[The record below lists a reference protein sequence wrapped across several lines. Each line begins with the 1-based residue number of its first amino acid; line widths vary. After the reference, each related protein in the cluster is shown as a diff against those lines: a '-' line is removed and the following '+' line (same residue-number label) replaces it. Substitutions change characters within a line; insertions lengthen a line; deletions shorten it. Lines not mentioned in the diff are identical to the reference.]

1 MYKLLRIIIEKAFL
15 FKGIMQRIFFL
26 LVISV
31 VTASVAFSNS
41 QQKELLPIEPEAN
54 QTILFREIVTEL
66 ASTHYATVE
75 INNELSEDYLNNY
88 IDRLDSSKRFF
99 MASDIKEF
107 QKWRH
112 KLDDLAKRGD
122 ISAGFYIYNRLRDRA
137 TTRLQASIDLLKS
150 KQFKFDFE
158 RDEFIALD
166 ADQRQWFSNPEQADD
181 FWRKA
186 MKDSIIRLILS
197 GKEQDEARELLIKRY
212 KSLYNQYAQRNSKDV
227 FEQYVNAFASLYDP
241 HSSYYTPRSSEN
253 FQINMSLSLEGIG
266 AQLTTEDE
274 YTEVVDV
281 ITGGPADIQGIL
293 KPKDKIVGVG
303 QGDEDI
309 IDVIGWRI
317 DDVVDLIRGEKGSV
331 VRLEIIS
338 GSSSSKIISIV
349 RDTVKL
355 EEKSAQSEII
365 NIQNQGREFKIGVIE
380 IPTFY
385 MDFEAYRK
393 RDPDYRSTSRDV
405 RRLLQELKEQSVD
418 GIVLDLRNNGGG
430 SLYEATALTDLFID
444 YGPVVQIRD
453 ADQKIHRNQRAKRP
467 AYYDGPIIVMINRLS
482 ASASEIFAGAMQD
495 YSRALIVGSQSYGKG
510 TVQTMSELSSGLLKY
525 TVSKFYRVSGDSTQ
539 HRGIIPDISLPAI
552 FDAEEIGESH
562 LETALPWDQIH
573 SVPYQQFTALNKLIP
588 PLTEAHKQRAY
599 KEHNFVSLAEQV
611 KLNNQWNKQD
621 RLSLNLED
629 RRSRD
634 DQLNQSLLAIE
645 NTRRKAAKKE
655 PYKDMEAW
663 ETAKDA
669 EDELDKEDKPIK
681 PTAESDPYLNEA
693 GFILS
698 DQIIFLSLEKLTAQQ

>member
-1 MYKLLRIIIEKAFL
+1 
-15 FKGIMQRIFFL
+15 MQRIIFL
-26 LVISV
+26 IVLSV
-31 VTASVAFSNS
+31 VTATVAFSNS
-41 QQKELLPIEPEAN
+41 SQKEILSIEPEAK
-54 QTILFREIVTEL
+54 QTKLFREIVTEL
-66 ASTHYATVE
+66 ASTHYATLE
-75 INNELSEDYLNNY
+75 IDNALSEDYLNNY

-107 QKWRH
+107 QQWKH

-122 ISAGFYIYNRLRDRA
+122 ITAGFYIYNRLRDRA

-150 KQFKFDFE
+150 KQFKFDFK
-158 RDEFIALD
+158 RDESIATD
-166 ADQRQWFSNPEQADD
+166 PDQRSWFSNDEQADD

-197 GKEQDEARELLIKRY
+197 GKEQQEARELLIKRY
-212 KSLYNQYAQRNSKDV
+212 KALYNQYAQRNSKDV
-227 FEQYVNAFASLYDP
+227 FQQYVNAFASLYDP
-241 HSSYYTPRSSEN
+241 HSSYFTPRSSEN

-281 ITGGPADIQGIL
+281 ITGGPADVQGIL

-309 IDVIGWRI
+309 VDVIGWRI
-317 DDVVDLIRGEKGSV
+317 DDVVDLIRGEKGTV

-338 GSSSSKIISIV
+338 GSSSNKIISIV

-365 NIQNQGREFKIGVIE
+365 NIKNQGRDFKIGVIE

-405 RRLLQELKEQSVD
+405 RRLLKELKQQSVD

-430 SLYEATALTDLFID
+430 SLFEATALTDLFID

-453 ADQKIHRNQRAKRP
+453 ADQKIHRSQRAKRP
-467 AYYDGPIIVMINRLS
+467 AYYDGPMIVMINRLS

-495 YSRALIVGSQSYGKG
+495 YGRALIVGSQSYGKG

-539 HRGIIPDISLPAI
+539 HRGILPDIALPAM
-552 FDAEEIGESH
+552 FDTEEIGESH

-573 SVPYQQFTALNKLIP
+573 SVPHQQFTALNQLIG
-588 PLTEAHKQRAY
+588 PLTTAHKQRAY
-599 KEHNFVSLAEQV
+599 KEHNFVSLTEQL
-611 KLNNQWNKQD
+611 KLNKQWDNQD
-621 RLSLNLED
+621 SLTVNLED
-629 RRSRD
+629 RRTRD

-645 NTRRKAAKKE
+645 NTRRKAAKLE

-663 ETAKDA
+663 DAAQEA
-669 EDELDKEDKPIK
+669 EDELDKDDKPEK
-681 PTAESDPYLNEA
+681 PISESDPYLNET

-698 DQIIFLSLEKLTAQQ
+698 DQILFLSLDKLTAQQ

>member
-1 MYKLLRIIIEKAFL
+1 
-15 FKGIMQRIFFL
+15 MQRIIYL
-26 LVISV
+26 LVISII
-31 VTASVAFSNS
+31 TATVAFSYS
-41 QQKELLPIEPEAN
+41 EHEEILPIQPEAK
-54 QTILFREIVTEL
+54 QTKLFREIVTEL
-66 ASTHYATVE
+66 ASTHYATLE
-75 INNELSEDYLNNY
+75 IDNDLSVDYLNNY

-107 QKWRH
+107 QQWQH

-122 ISAGFYIYNRLRDRA
+122 ISAGFYIYNRVRDRA
-137 TTRLQASIDLLKS
+137 TTRIQASIDLLKS
-150 KQFKFDFE
+150 KTFAFDFKL
-158 RDEFIALD
+158 DESIALD
-166 ADQRQWFSNPEQADD
+166 ADNRQWFASEKQADD

-197 GKEQDEARELLIKRY
+197 GKEQQEARELLIKRY
-212 KSLYNQYAQRNSKDV
+212 KALYNQYAQRNSKDV
-227 FEQYVNAFASLYDP
+227 FQQYVNAFASLYDP
-241 HSSYYTPRSSEN
+241 HSSYFTPRSSEN

-274 YTEVVDV
+274 FTEVVDV
-281 ITGGPADIQGIL
+281 ITGGPADVQGIL

-303 QGDEDI
+303 QGDDEI
-309 IDVIGWRI
+309 VDVIGWRI
-317 DDVVDLIRGEKGSV
+317 DDVVDLIRGEKGTV

-338 GSSSSKIISIV
+338 GSSGNKVISIV

-365 NIQNQGREFKIGVIE
+365 TIKNQGRDFKIGVIE

-405 RRLLQELKEQSVD
+405 RRLLKELKEQSVD
-418 GIVLDLRNNGGG
+418 GVVLDLRNNGGG

-467 AYYDGPIIVMINRLS
+467 AYYDGPMIVMINRLS

-495 YSRALIVGSQSYGKG
+495 YGRALIVGSQSYGKG

-539 HRGIIPDISLPAI
+539 HRGILPDITLPPI

-573 SVPYQQFTALNKLIP
+573 SVPHQQSTALNQLVS
-588 PLTEAHKQRAY
+588 PLTAAHKLRAY
-599 KEHNFVSLAEQV
+599 KEHNFASLAEQV
-611 KLNNQWNKQD
+611 ELNKQWD
-621 RLSLNLED
+621 KQDKLTVNLED
-629 RRSRD
+629 RRTRD
-634 DQLNQSLLAIE
+634 NQLNQSLLAIE
-645 NTRRKAAKKE
+645 NTRRKAAKIK
-655 PYKDMEAW
+655 PYKDMGAW
-663 ETAKDA
+663 EAAQEA
-669 EDELDKEDKPIK
+669 EDELDKDDKPEK
-681 PTAESDPYLNEA
+681 PIAESDPYLNEA

-698 DQIIFLSLEKLTAQQ
+698 DQILFLSLDKLTAQQ

>member
-1 MYKLLRIIIEKAFL
+1 MQRIII
-15 FKGIMQRIFFL
+15 L
-26 LVISV
+26 LVIFV
-31 VTASVAFSNS
+31 VTATVAFSNS
-41 QQKELLPIEPEAN
+41 EPKELLPIEPEAQ
-54 QTILFREIVTEL
+54 QTKLFREILTEL
-66 ASTHYATVE
+66 ASTHYSTLQ
-75 INNELSEDYLNNY
+75 INNDLSEQYLYNY

-122 ISAGFYIYNRLRDRA
+122 ITAGFYIYNRLRDRA
-137 TTRLQASIDLLKS
+137 TTRLQSSIDLLKS
-150 KQFKFDFE
+150 EQLEFDFKRQE
-158 RDEFIALD
+158 TITLD
-166 ADQRQWFSNPEQADD
+166 TDQRQWFSDIEQADD

-186 MKDSIIRLILS
+186 MKDSLIRLILS
-197 GKEQDEARELLIKRY
+197 GKEQQEARELLIKRY
-212 KSLYNQYAQRNSKDV
+212 KALYNQYAQRNSKDV
-227 FEQYVNAFASLYDP
+227 FQQYVNAFASLYDP
-241 HSSYYTPRSSEN
+241 HSSYFTPRSSEN

-274 YTEVVDV
+274 FTEVVDV
-281 ITGGPADIQGIL
+281 ITGGPADVQGIL

-303 QGDEDI
+303 QGDDEI
-309 IDVIGWRI
+309 VDVIGWRI
-317 DDVVDLIRGEKGSV
+317 DDVVDLIRGKKGSV

-338 GSSSSKIISIV
+338 GSSSNKIISIV

-365 NIQNQGREFKIGVIE
+365 NIQNQGRDFKIGVIE

-385 MDFEAYRK
+385 MDFEAFRK

-405 RRLLQELKEQSVD
+405 RRLLKELKEQSVD
-418 GIVLDLRNNGGG
+418 GVVLDLRNNGGG
-430 SLYEATALTDLFID
+430 SLFEATALTDLFID

-453 ADQKIHRNQRAKRP
+453 ADQKIHRHQRAKRP
-467 AYYDGPIIVMINRLS
+467 AYYDGPMIVMINRLS

-495 YSRALIVGSQSYGKG
+495 YGRALIIGSQSYGKG

-525 TVSKFYRVSGDSTQ
+525 TVSKFYRVTGDSTQ
-539 HRGIIPDISLPAI
+539 HRGILPDIALPAI

-562 LETALPWDQIH
+562 LETALAWDQIH
-573 SVPYQQFTALNKLIP
+573 EVPHQQFTVLNQLIQ
-588 PLTEAHKQRAY
+588 PLTTAHRQRAY
-599 KEHNFVSLAEQV
+599 SEHNFVSLTKQLE
-611 KLNNQWNKQD
+611 LNRQWNNQD
-621 RLSLNLED
+621 RLTVNLED
-629 RRSRD
+629 RRARD
-634 DQLNQSLLAIE
+634 EKLNQSLLVIE

-663 ETAKDA
+663 EAAQEA
-669 EDELDKEDKPIK
+669 EDELNKDEKPNKPI
-681 PTAESDPYLNEA
+681 AESDPYLNET

-698 DQIIFLSLEKLTAQQ
+698 DQIIFLSLDKLTAQQ

>member
-1 MYKLLRIIIEKAFL
+1 
-15 FKGIMQRIFFL
+15 MQRIIYL

-31 VTASVAFSNS
+31 ITATVAFSYS
-41 QQKELLPIEPEAN
+41 EHEGILPIQPEAK
-54 QTILFREIVTEL
+54 QTKLFREIVTEL
-66 ASTHYATVE
+66 ASTHYATLE
-75 INNELSEDYLNNY
+75 IDNELSKDYLNNY

-107 QKWRH
+107 QQWNH

-122 ISAGFYIYNRLRDRA
+122 ISAGFYIYNRVRDRA
-137 TTRLQASIDLLKS
+137 TKRLQASIDLLKS
-150 KQFKFDFE
+150 KTFTFDFKL
-158 RDEFIALD
+158 DESIALD
-166 ADQRQWFSNPEQADD
+166 ADNRQWFASEKQADD

-197 GKEQDEARELLIKRY
+197 GKEQQESRELLIKRY
-212 KSLYNQYAQRNSKDV
+212 KALYNQYAQRNSKDV
-227 FEQYVNAFASLYDP
+227 FQQYVNAFASLYDP
-241 HSSYYTPRSSEN
+241 HSSYFTPRSSEN

-274 YTEVVDV
+274 FTEVVDV
-281 ITGGPADIQGIL
+281 ITGGPADVQGIL

-303 QGDEDI
+303 QGDDDI
-309 IDVIGWRI
+309 VDVIGWRI
-317 DDVVDLIRGEKGSV
+317 DDVVDLIRGEKGTV

-338 GSSSSKIISIV
+338 GASSNKVISLV

-365 NIQNQGREFKIGVIE
+365 TIKNQGRDFKIGVIE

-385 MDFEAYRK
+385 LDFEAYRK

-405 RRLLQELKEQSVD
+405 RRLLKELKEQSVD
-418 GIVLDLRNNGGG
+418 GVVLDLRNNGGG

-467 AYYDGPIIVMINRLS
+467 AYYDGPMIVMINRLS
-482 ASASEIFAGAMQD
+482 ASASEIFAGAIQD
-495 YSRALIVGSQSYGKG
+495 YGRALIVGSQSYGKG

-539 HRGIIPDISLPAI
+539 HRGILPDITLPPI

-573 SVPYQQFTALNKLIP
+573 SVPHQQSTALNQLIS
-588 PLTEAHKQRAY
+588 PLTAAHKLRAY
-599 KEHNFVSLAEQV
+599 KEHNFASLAEQV
-611 KLNNQWNKQD
+611 ELNKQWD
-621 RLSLNLED
+621 MQDKLTVNLED
-629 RRSRD
+629 RRTRD
-634 DQLNQSLLAIE
+634 NQLNQSLLAIE
-645 NTRRKAAKKE
+645 NTRRKAAKIE

-663 ETAKDA
+663 EAAQEA
-669 EDELDKEDKPIK
+669 EDELDKDDKPKK
-681 PTAESDPYLNEA
+681 PIAESDPYLNET

-698 DQIIFLSLEKLTAQQ
+698 DQILFLSLDKLTAQQ

>member
-1 MYKLLRIIIEKAFL
+1 
-15 FKGIMQRIFFL
+15 MQRIIYL

-31 VTASVAFSNS
+31 VTATVAFSNS
-41 QQKELLPIEPEAN
+41 EPKEILPIEAEAK
-54 QTILFREIVTEL
+54 QTKLFREILNEL
-66 ASTHYATVE
+66 ASTHYATLE
-75 INNELSEDYLNNY
+75 IDNALSEDYLRNY

-99 MASDIKEF
+99 LASDIAEF
-107 QKWRH
+107 QQWRH

-122 ISAGFYIYNRLRDRA
+122 ITAGFYIYNRLRDRA
-137 TTRLQASIDLLKS
+137 TTRLQDSIDLLKS
-150 KQFKFDFE
+150 KQFKFDFKL
-158 RDEFIALD
+158 DESIVID
-166 ADQRQWFSNPEQADD
+166 ADQRPWFSNSEQADD

-197 GKEQDEARELLIKRY
+197 GKEQQEARDLLVKRY
-212 KSLYNQYAQRNSKDV
+212 KALYNQYAQRNSKDV
-227 FEQYVNAFASLYDP
+227 FQQYVNAFASLYDP
-241 HSSYYTPRSSEN
+241 HSSYFTPRSSEN

-274 YTEVVDV
+274 FTEVVDV
-281 ITGGPADIQGIL
+281 ITGGPADVQGIL

-309 IDVIGWRI
+309 VDVIGLRI

-338 GSSSSKIISIV
+338 GASSNKVISIV

-355 EEKSAQSEII
+355 EEKSAQSKII
-365 NIQNQGREFKIGVIE
+365 NIQNQGRDFKIGVIE

-405 RRLLQELKEQSVD
+405 RKLLQELKEQSVD
-418 GIVLDLRNNGGG
+418 GVVLDLRNNGGG

-467 AYYDGPIIVMINRLS
+467 AYYDGPIIVLINRLS

-495 YSRALIVGSQSYGKG
+495 YGRALIVGSQSYGKG

-539 HRGIIPDISLPAI
+539 HRGILPDIALPAI

-573 SVPYQQFTALNKLIP
+573 SVPHQQFTTLNELVR
-588 PLTEAHKQRAY
+588 PLTVTHKQRAY
-599 KEHNFVSLAEQV
+599 KEHNFVSLAEQLA
-611 KLNNQWNKQD
+611 LNKQWDNQD
-621 RLSLNLED
+621 RLTVNLED
-629 RRSRD
+629 RRTRD
-634 DQLNQSLLAIE
+634 DKLNQSLLAIE
-645 NTRRKAAKKE
+645 NTRRKAVKKE
-655 PYKDMEAW
+655 PYKDMQAW
-663 ETAKDA
+663 ESAKEA
-669 EDELDKEDKPIK
+669 EDELKKDEQPNKPI
-681 PTAESDPYLNEA
+681 AESDPYLNET

-698 DQIIFLSLEKLTAQQ
+698 DQIIFLSLDKLTAQQ

>member
-1 MYKLLRIIIEKAFL
+1 
-15 FKGIMQRIFFL
+15 MQRIIYL

-31 VTASVAFSNS
+31 VTATVAFSNS
-41 QQKELLPIEPEAN
+41 EPKEILPIEAEAK
-54 QTILFREIVTEL
+54 QTKLFREILNEL
-66 ASTHYATVE
+66 ASTHYATLE
-75 INNELSEDYLNNY
+75 IDNALSEDYLRNY

-99 MASDIKEF
+99 LASDIAEF
-107 QKWRH
+107 QQWRH

-122 ISAGFYIYNRLRDRA
+122 ITAGFYIYNRLRDRA
-137 TTRLQASIDLLKS
+137 TTRLQDSIDLLKS
-150 KQFKFDFE
+150 KQFKFDFKL
-158 RDEFIALD
+158 DESIVID
-166 ADQRQWFSNPEQADD
+166 ADQRPWFSNSEQADD

-197 GKEQDEARELLIKRY
+197 GKEQQEARDLLVKRY
-212 KSLYNQYAQRNSKDV
+212 KALYNQYAQRNSKDV
-227 FEQYVNAFASLYDP
+227 FQQYVNAFASLYDP
-241 HSSYYTPRSSEN
+241 HSSYFTPRSSEN

-274 YTEVVDV
+274 FTEVVDV
-281 ITGGPADIQGIL
+281 ITGGPADVQGIL

-309 IDVIGWRI
+309 VDVIGLRI

-338 GSSSSKIISIV
+338 GASSNKVISIV

-365 NIQNQGREFKIGVIE
+365 NIQNQGRDFKIGVIE

-405 RRLLQELKEQSVD
+405 RKLLQELKEQSVD
-418 GIVLDLRNNGGG
+418 GVVLDLRNNGGG

-467 AYYDGPIIVMINRLS
+467 AYYDGPIIVLINRLS

-495 YSRALIVGSQSYGKG
+495 YGRALIVGSQSYGKG

-539 HRGIIPDISLPAI
+539 HRGILPDIALPAI

-573 SVPYQQFTALNKLIP
+573 SVPHQQFTTLNELVR
-588 PLTEAHKQRAY
+588 PLTVTHKQRAY
-599 KEHNFVSLAEQV
+599 KEHNFVSLAEQLA
-611 KLNNQWNKQD
+611 LNKQWDNQD
-621 RLSLNLED
+621 RLTVNLED
-629 RRSRD
+629 RRTRD
-634 DQLNQSLLAIE
+634 DKLNQSLLAIE

-655 PYKDMEAW
+655 PYKDMQAW
-663 ETAKDA
+663 ESAKEA
-669 EDELDKEDKPIK
+669 EDELKKDEQPNKPI
-681 PTAESDPYLNEA
+681 AESDPYLNET

-698 DQIIFLSLEKLTAQQ
+698 DQIIFLSLDKLTAQQ

>member
-1 MYKLLRIIIEKAFL
+1 
-15 FKGIMQRIFFL
+15 MQRIIYL

-31 VTASVAFSNS
+31 ITATVAFSYS
-41 QQKELLPIEPEAN
+41 EHEEILPIQPEAK
-54 QTILFREIVTEL
+54 QTKLFREIVTEL
-66 ASTHYATVE
+66 ASTHYATLE
-75 INNELSEDYLNNY
+75 INNDLSEDYLNNY

-107 QKWRH
+107 QQWQH

-122 ISAGFYIYNRLRDRA
+122 IGAGFYIYNRLRDRA
-137 TTRLQASIDLLKS
+137 TTRIQASIDVLKS
-150 KQFKFDFE
+150 KTFAFDFKL
-158 RDEFIALD
+158 DESITLD
-166 ADQRQWFSNPEQADD
+166 ADNRQWFASEKQADD

-197 GKEQDEARELLIKRY
+197 GKEQQEARELLIKRY
-212 KSLYNQYAQRNSKDV
+212 KALYNQYAQRNSKDV
-227 FEQYVNAFASLYDP
+227 FQQYVNAFASLYDP
-241 HSSYYTPRSSEN
+241 HSSYFTPRSSEN

-274 YTEVVDV
+274 FTEVVDV
-281 ITGGPADIQGIL
+281 ITGGPADVQGIL

-309 IDVIGWRI
+309 VDVIGWRI
-317 DDVVDLIRGEKGSV
+317 DDVVDLIRGEKGTV

-338 GSSSSKIISIV
+338 GSSSNKVISIV

-355 EEKSAQSEII
+355 EEKSAQSEVITI
-365 NIQNQGREFKIGVIE
+365 KNQGRDFKIGVIE

-405 RRLLQELKEQSVD
+405 RRLLKELKEQSVD
-418 GIVLDLRNNGGG
+418 GVVLDLRNNGGG

-467 AYYDGPIIVMINRLS
+467 AYYDGPMIVMINRLS

-495 YSRALIVGSQSYGKG
+495 YGRALIVGSQSYGKG

-539 HRGIIPDISLPAI
+539 HRGILPDITLPPI

-573 SVPYQQFTALNKLIP
+573 SVPHQQSTALNQLVS
-588 PLTEAHKQRAY
+588 PLTAAHKLRAY
-599 KEHNFVSLAEQV
+599 KEHNFASLAEQV
-611 KLNNQWNKQD
+611 ELNKQWD
-621 RLSLNLED
+621 KQDKLTVNLED
-629 RRSRD
+629 RRTRD
-634 DQLNQSLLAIE
+634 NQLNQSLLAIE
-645 NTRRKAAKKE
+645 NTRRKAAKIE

-663 ETAKDA
+663 EAAQEA
-669 EDELDKEDKPIK
+669 EDELDKDDKPEK
-681 PTAESDPYLNEA
+681 PIAESDPYLNEA

-698 DQIIFLSLEKLTAQQ
+698 DQILFLSLDKLTAQQ

>member
-1 MYKLLRIIIEKAFL
+1 
-15 FKGIMQRIFFL
+15 MQRIIYL

-31 VTASVAFSNS
+31 VTATVAFSNS
-41 QQKELLPIEPEAN
+41 EQKELLPIEPEAK
-54 QTILFREIVTEL
+54 QTKLFREIVTEL
-66 ASTHYATVE
+66 ASTHYATLE
-75 INNELSEDYLNNY
+75 IDNALSEDYLNNY

-99 MASDIKEF
+99 MASDIEEF
-107 QKWRH
+107 QQWQH

-137 TTRLQASIDLLKS
+137 TKRLQDSIDLLKS
-150 KQFKFDFE
+150 KPFKFDFKL
-158 RDEFIALD
+158 DESIVID
-166 ADQRQWFSNPEQADD
+166 ADQRQWFSNSEQADD

-197 GKEQDEARELLIKRY
+197 GKDRQEARELLIKRY
-212 KSLYNQYAQRNSKDV
+212 KALYNQYAQRNSKDV
-227 FEQYVNAFASLYDP
+227 FQQYVNAFASLYDP
-241 HSSYYTPRSSEN
+241 HSSYFTPRSSEN

-274 YTEVVDV
+274 FTEVVDV
-281 ITGGPADIQGIL
+281 ITGGPADVQGIL
-293 KPKDKIVGVG
+293 KPKDKIVGVA

-309 IDVIGWRI
+309 VDVIGWRI

-338 GSSSSKIISIV
+338 GSSTNKIISIV

-365 NIQNQGREFKIGVIE
+365 TIRNQGRDFKIGVIE

-385 MDFEAYRK
+385 MDFEAYRQ

-430 SLYEATALTDLFID
+430 SLYEATALTDLFIG

-467 AYYDGPIIVMINRLS
+467 AYYDGPMIVMINRLS

-495 YSRALIVGSQSYGKG
+495 YGRALIVGSQSYGKG

-525 TVSKFYRVSGDSTQ
+525 TISKFYRVSGDSTQ
-539 HRGIIPDISLPAI
+539 HRGILPDIALPAI

-573 SVPYQQFTALNKLIP
+573 SVPHQQFTVLNQLVR
-588 PLTEAHKQRAY
+588 PLTTAHKQRAY
-599 KEHNFVSLAEQV
+599 KEHNFVSLAEQLE
-611 KLNNQWNKQD
+611 LNKQWDNQD
-621 RLSLNLED
+621 RLTVNLED
-629 RRSRD
+629 RRTRD
-634 DQLNQSLLAIE
+634 DKLNQSLLAIE

-655 PYKDMEAW
+655 PYKDMQAW
-663 ETAKDA
+663 ETAKEA
-669 EDELDKEDKPIK
+669 EDELDKDEKPSK
-681 PTAESDPYLNEA
+681 PTAESDPYLNET

-698 DQIIFLSLEKLTAQQ
+698 DQIILLSLDKLTAQQ

>member
-1 MYKLLRIIIEKAFL
+1 
-15 FKGIMQRIFFL
+15 MQRIIYL

-31 VTASVAFSNS
+31 VTATVAFSNS
-41 QQKELLPIEPEAN
+41 EPKEILPIEAEAK
-54 QTILFREIVTEL
+54 QTKLFREILNEL
-66 ASTHYATVE
+66 ASTHYATLE
-75 INNELSEDYLNNY
+75 IDNALSEDYLRNY

-99 MASDIKEF
+99 LASDIAEF
-107 QKWRH
+107 QQWRH

-122 ISAGFYIYNRLRDRA
+122 ITAGFYIYNRLRDRA
-137 TTRLQASIDLLKS
+137 TTRLQDSIDLLKS
-150 KQFKFDFE
+150 KQFKFDFKL
-158 RDEFIALD
+158 DESIVID
-166 ADQRQWFSNPEQADD
+166 ADQRPWFSNSEQADD

-197 GKEQDEARELLIKRY
+197 GKEQQEARDLLVKRY
-212 KSLYNQYAQRNSKDV
+212 KALYNQYAQRNSKDV
-227 FEQYVNAFASLYDP
+227 FQQYVNAFASLYDP
-241 HSSYYTPRSSEN
+241 HSSYFTPRSSEN

-274 YTEVVDV
+274 FTEVVDV
-281 ITGGPADIQGIL
+281 ITGGPADVQGIL

-309 IDVIGWRI
+309 VDVIGLRI

-338 GSSSSKIISIV
+338 GASSNKVISIV

-365 NIQNQGREFKIGVIE
+365 NIQNQGRDFKIGVIE

-405 RRLLQELKEQSVD
+405 RKLLQELKEQSVD
-418 GIVLDLRNNGGG
+418 GVVLDLRNNGGG

-467 AYYDGPIIVMINRLS
+467 AYYDGPIIVLINRLS

-495 YSRALIVGSQSYGKG
+495 YGRALIVGSQSYGKG

-539 HRGIIPDISLPAI
+539 HRGILPDIALPAI

-573 SVPYQQFTALNKLIP
+573 SVPHQQFTTLNELVR
-588 PLTEAHKQRAY
+588 PLTVTHKQRAY
-599 KEHNFVSLAEQV
+599 KEHNFVSLAEQLA
-611 KLNNQWNKQD
+611 LNKQWDNQD
-621 RLSLNLED
+621 RLTVNLED
-629 RRSRD
+629 RRTRD
-634 DQLNQSLLAIE
+634 DKLNQSLLAIE
-645 NTRRKAAKKE
+645 NTRRKAVKKE
-655 PYKDMEAW
+655 PYKDMQAW
-663 ETAKDA
+663 ESAKEA
-669 EDELDKEDKPIK
+669 EDELKKDEQPNKPI
-681 PTAESDPYLNEA
+681 AESDPYLNET

-698 DQIIFLSLEKLTAQQ
+698 DQIIFLSLDKLTAQQ

>member
-1 MYKLLRIIIEKAFL
+1 MRRII
-15 FKGIMQRIFFL
+15 FL
-26 LVISV
+26 LAISV
-31 VTASVAFSNS
+31 FTTSVAFSNS
-41 QQKELLPIEPEAN
+41 ESNELAAIEPEAK
-54 QTILFREIVTEL
+54 QTKLFREIVTEL
-66 ASTHYATVE
+66 ASTHYATLE
-75 INNELSEDYLNNY
+75 INNVLSEQYLNNY

-99 MASDIKEF
+99 LASDIEEF
-107 QKWRH
+107 QQWQH

-122 ISAGFYIYNRLRDRA
+122 ITVGFYIYNRLRDRA
-137 TTRLQASIDLLKS
+137 TTRLQNSIDLLKS
-150 KQFKFDFE
+150 KSFKFDFSL
-158 RDEFIALD
+158 DESIILD
-166 ADQRQWFSNPEQADD
+166 AENRLWLSNEQQADD

-186 MKDSIIRLILS
+186 MKDSIIRLILG
-197 GKEQDEARELLIKRY
+197 GKEQQEARELLIKRY
-212 KSLYNQYAQRNSKDV
+212 KALYNQYAQRNSKDV

-241 HSSYYTPRSSEN
+241 HSSYFTPRSSEN

-309 IDVIGWRI
+309 VDVIGWRI

-338 GSSSSKIISIV
+338 GSSSNKIISIV

-365 NIQNQGREFKIGVIE
+365 NIQNQGRNFKIGVIE

-393 RDPDYRSTSRDV
+393 RDPNYRSTSRDV
-405 RRLLQELKEQSVD
+405 RKLLKELKEQAVD
-418 GIVLDLRNNGGG
+418 GVILDLRNNGGG
-430 SLYEATALTDLFID
+430 SLFEATALTDLFID

-453 ADQKIHRNQRAKRP
+453 ADQKIYRSQRAKHP
-467 AYYDGPIIVMINRLS
+467 AYYDGPLIVMINRLS

-495 YSRALIVGSQSYGKG
+495 YGRALIVGSQSYGKG

-539 HRGIIPDISLPAI
+539 HRGIIPDIKLPAM

-562 LETALPWDQIH
+562 LETALPWDQVH
-573 SVPYQQFTALNKLIP
+573 SVPYQQFTGLNQLIK
-588 PLTEAHKQRAY
+588 PLTATHKQRAY
-599 KEHNFVSLAEQV
+599 NEHNFVSLAEQL
-611 KLNNQWNKQD
+611 KLNKQWDNQEK
-621 RLSLNLED
+621 LTVNLEK
-629 RRSRD
+629 RRLRD
-634 DQLNQSLLAIE
+634 DQLNNSLLAIE
-645 NTRRKAAKKE
+645 NTRRKAANQK
-655 PYKDMEAW
+655 PYKDVEAW
-663 ETAKDA
+663 EEAQEA
-669 EDELDKEDKPIK
+669 EDELDKDEKTKKPI
-681 PTAESDPYLNEA
+681 AESDPFLNEA

-698 DQIIFLSLEKLTAQQ
+698 DQIKLISLEELTAQQ

>member
-1 MYKLLRIIIEKAFL
+1 
-15 FKGIMQRIFFL
+15 MQRIIFL
-26 LVISV
+26 IVLSV
-31 VTASVAFSNS
+31 VTATVAFSNS
-41 QQKELLPIEPEAN
+41 SQKEILAIEPEDK
-54 QTILFREIVTEL
+54 QTKLFREIVTEL
-66 ASTHYATVE
+66 ASNHYATLE
-75 INNELSEDYLNNY
+75 IDNALSEDYLNNY

-99 MASDIKEF
+99 MASDIEEF
-107 QKWRH
+107 QQWRH

-137 TTRLQASIDLLKS
+137 TKRLQDSIDLLKS
-150 KQFKFDFE
+150 KQFKFDFKL
-158 RDEFIALD
+158 DESIVID
-166 ADQRQWFSNPEQADD
+166 ADQRQWFSNSEQADD

-197 GKEQDEARELLIKRY
+197 GKEQQEARELLIKRY
-212 KSLYNQYAQRNSKDV
+212 KALYNQYLQRNSKDV
-227 FEQYVNAFASLYDP
+227 FQQYVNAFASLYDP
-241 HSSYYTPRSSEN
+241 HSSYFTPRSSEN

-281 ITGGPADIQGIL
+281 ITGGPADVQGIL
-293 KPKDKIVGVG
+293 KPKDKIVGVA

-309 IDVIGWRI
+309 VDVIGWRI

-338 GSSSSKIISIV
+338 GSSSNKIISIV

-365 NIQNQGREFKIGVIE
+365 NIQNQGRDFKIGVIE

-405 RRLLQELKEQSVD
+405 RRLLKELKEQSVD
-418 GIVLDLRNNGGG
+418 GVVLDLRNNGGG

-467 AYYDGPIIVMINRLS
+467 AYYDGPMIVMINRLS

-495 YSRALIVGSQSYGKG
+495 YGRALIVGSQSYGKG

-539 HRGIIPDISLPAI
+539 HRGILPDIALPAI

-573 SVPYQQFTALNKLIP
+573 SVPHQQFTTLNQMVR
-588 PLTEAHKQRAY
+588 PLTAAHKKRAY
-599 KEHNFVSLAEQV
+599 REHNFVSLAEQLE
-611 KLNNQWNKQD
+611 LNKQWDNQD
-621 RLSLNLED
+621 RLSVNLED
-629 RRSRD
+629 RRIRD
-634 DQLNQSLLAIE
+634 DGLNQSLLAIE
-645 NTRRKAAKKE
+645 NTRRKAAKQE
-655 PYKDMEAW
+655 PYKDMESW
-663 ETAKDA
+663 EASQEV
-669 EDELDKEDKPIK
+669 EDELDKDEKPKKPI
-681 PTAESDPYLNEA
+681 AESDPYLNET

-698 DQIIFLSLEKLTAQQ
+698 DQILFLSLDKLTAQQ